1 MDKIQAII
9 EEALKDS
16 NEAISQWGN
25 MGIPKTYSEK
35 EKEEMGLAFIEDL
48 AFMSFYHNKLEEYE
62 KLVAGSIEYENF
74 EDVLAYTHDQAK
86 QMGFLLGLEEMQ
98 KIIFNKLELYTKP
111 KGNYTN

>member
-16 NEAISQWGN
+16 NEAISQWAN
-25 MGIPKTYSEK
+25 RGIPTTFSK
-35 EKEEMGLAFIEDL
+35 EDKKDIMDAFIEDTF
-48 AFMSFYHNKLEEYE
+48 FMAYYHDKLDEYD
-62 KLVAGSIEYENF
+62 KLMATNNAYENF